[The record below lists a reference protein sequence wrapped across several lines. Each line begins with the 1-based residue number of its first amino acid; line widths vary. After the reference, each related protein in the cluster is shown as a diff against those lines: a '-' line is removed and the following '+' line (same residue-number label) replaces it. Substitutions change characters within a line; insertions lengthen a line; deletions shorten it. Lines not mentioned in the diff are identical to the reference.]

1 MRIFLYVILLVSSI
15 YANIAQI
22 SSLRGHSFVERDGKK
37 IEAMVGLK
45 LQKKD
50 FIITSQDAKV
60 QIIFNDETVI
70 TIGKKSEFKIYD
82 YFYKK
87 GSKKPKASF
96 GFLGGTFKSVTG
108 KIGKIAKN
116 RFKLKTRTASIG
128 IRGTTVVGTVTAD
141 GDKIACT
148 SGAIVV
154 TSITTGVSVSVPAG
168 KITTI
173 KKGKAPT
180 PAKAYTPTEIT
191 KMENETETKSETKT
205 TTTTTITNTIVKEPD
220 TVTTQN
226 EDTIQESIKEN
237 IIESKSPESPE
248 IDKKAEADRLAAEK
262 AEADRL
268 AAEQAEADRLAAE
281 KAEADRVQIIVDR
294 IENID
299 ISVPSWSLT
308 DVTETKNSLLAETD
322 TKVQDLV
329 DEKLNTFY
337 ENVVTRV
344 ESWLGDNTNSN
355 KIDASLD
362 TVKTVVDDTITDDY
376 YEKLYYTYNQVKYDQ
391 IAALKMLD
399 ILPDNYDSK
408 IQDDL
413 DANALLMKK
422 LKVIKYTKTI

>member
-1 MRIFLYVILLVSSI
+1 MRSLVLIIMLFSI
-15 YANIAQI
+15 GFANIGKIVA
-22 SSLRGHSFVERDGKK
+22 LRGNVNIIRDNNINKNIKIGFELEKNDTIKTGKK
-37 IEAMVGLK
+37 AK
-45 LQKKD
+45 L
-50 FIITSQDAKV
+50 

-70 TIGKKSEFKIYD
+70 TIGKKSEFKTYD

-87 GSKKPKASF
+87 GNKKPKASF

-128 IRGTTVVGTVTAD
+128 IRGTTVVGTVTDD

-262 AEADRL
+262 AEAERL
-268 AAEQAEADRLAAE
+268 AE
-281 KAEADRVQIIVDR
+281 
-294 IENID
+294 
-299 ISVPSWSLT
+299 
-308 DVTETKNSLLAETD
+308 
-322 TKVQDLV
+322 
-329 DEKLNTFY
+329 
-337 ENVVTRV
+337 
-344 ESWLGDNTNSN
+344 
-355 KIDASLD
+355 
-362 TVKTVVDDTITDDY
+362 
-376 YEKLYYTYNQVKYDQ
+376 
-391 IAALKMLD
+391 
-399 ILPDNYDSK
+399 
-408 IQDDL
+408 
-413 DANALLMKK
+413 
-422 LKVIKYTKTI
+422 